1 MDMSLNKLW
10 ELVMDREAWR
20 AAVHGVTKSWTWLSD
35 WTELNWLKIMVT
47 SLKRSHACTATVH
60 AHNLA
65 AGHHQPRPSLETPKH
80 PQASLLWGHC
90 LFLLGPG
97 ADVTELNSHSG
108 KQFSTVLKI
117 HSKYTFNICWAFLS
131 KWENWLVQFSNSVL
145 FMTPWAA
152 TCQVSLSITN
162 TGACSDSCP
171 SSQWCHPTIS
181 SSVIPFSSCLQSF
194 PASASFPMSQL
205 FAPDGQSSG
214 ASV

>member
-1 MDMSLNKLW
+1 
-10 ELVMDREAWR
+10 
-20 AAVHGVTKSWTWLSD
+20 
-35 WTELNWLKIMVT
+35 MVT

-131 KWENWLVQFSNSVL
+131 KMRKLISLVHFSHSVVPDSL
-145 FMTPWAA
+145 WPHLLQLARLPCPSPTLELAQ
-152 TCQVSLSITN
+152 THVHQVSDATQQSHPLYS
-162 TGACSDSCP
+162 P
-171 SSQWCHPTIS
+171 SPLVFT
-181 SSVIPFSSCLQSF
+181 F
-194 PASASFPMSQL
+194 PASGSFPVSQ
-205 FAPDGQSSG
+205 FFIPGGQSSG
-214 ASV
+214 SSV